1 MVYSTKHL
9 IAAFWCCPFW
19 GSLVACKKEKTPIPT
34 QQPTQ
39 ASTVTAAEGTTEP
52 ETSAAQTTE
61 PPAPFTPTAF
71 YGGREGKESLA
82 PNQVFNSDFSEHLQ
96 FNLNMELQTQYYYY
110 EDGTYAASA
119 TPLNENEYRRF
130 LCMALEDYCEWMAR
144 IDGKSLSDY
153 DRMVIGMQS
162 GELCDELFET
172 VRNGYTGTYT
182 VDRKKFTIR
191 LTENRTMKVTL
202 CRAIR

>member
-1 MVYSTKHL
+1 
-9 IAAFWCCPFW
+9 
-19 GSLVACKKEKTPIPT
+19 
-34 QQPTQ
+34 
-39 ASTVTAAEGTTEP
+39 
-52 ETSAAQTTE
+52 
-61 PPAPFTPTAF
+61 
-71 YGGREGKESLA
+71 
-82 PNQVFNSDFSEHLQ
+82 
-96 FNLNMELQTQYYYY
+96 
-110 EDGTYAASA
+110 
-119 TPLNENEYRRF
+119 
-130 LCMALEDYCEWMAR
+130 MALEDYCEWMAR